1 MTEIIRT
8 ERVNVGYEEKVVV
21 HDVDIKA
28 LKGKILCLI
37 GPNGA
42 GKSTILRTVTGAL
55 APVSGVVYVSGKNVK
70 ELSSSEKAKTMSVV
84 LTDKISMPMT
94 TVEALV
100 AMGRIPHTG
109 FLGSI
114 TEQDREIINEAME
127 LVGITSLRKR
137 FFANLSDGE
146 KQKVLIAR
154 AVAQEPGVMV
164 LDEPTS
170 HLDIKNKIEIVR
182 ILDRLSKE
190 KNMSIILSLHDVDIA
205 IKTCEYVIMVKDGEI
220 AAQGY
225 PEEIVGKNTIS
236 ELYGIKNASFDST
249 LGCVELSS
257 CNIPQVAVISGNG
270 TGIPFFR
277 LLCRRGIG
285 FAAGILYENDIDT
298 VIAENI
304 TDHIVKEKPFV
315 PVGEEAK
322 QKMRSVLSCMKA
334 AIDTG
339 APAGEYNRV
348 NFELLDE
355 FAEAGGKIFS
365 LRSEEECRRLYKNLK
380 GIKSFEAMHE
390 LLSEVEKVLN
400 G

>member
-1 MTEIIRT
+1 MTEIIRV
-8 ERVNVGYEEKVVV
+8 EEVNVDYEKKNIV
-21 HDVDIKA
+21 HDVNIKA
-28 LKGKILCLI
+28 IAGKIFCLI

-42 GKSTILRTVTGAL
+42 GKSTILRTITGSL
-55 APVSGVVYVSGKNVK
+55 APVSGVVYVSGKDVK
-70 ELSSSEKAKTMSVV
+70 ELSASEKAKSMSVV

-109 FLGSI
+109 FLGSV
-114 TEQDREIINEAME
+114 TEADRAVINEAME
-127 LVGITSLRKR
+127 LVGITGLKNR
-137 FFANLSDGE
+137 FFSNLSDGE

-154 AVAQEPGVMV
+154 AVAQEPSVMV

-220 AAQGY
+220 TAQGY
-225 PEEIVGKNTIS
+225 PEEIVGKHTIS

-257 CNIPQVAVISGNG
+257 CKAPTVAVVSGNG

-277 LLCRRGIG
+277 LLSRKGTG
-285 FAAGILYENDIDT
+285 FAAGILYENDIDA

-304 TDHIVKEKPFV
+304 TDHLIKEKAFIPIQ
-315 PVGEEAK
+315 EETR
-322 QKMRSVLSCMKA
+322 QKMRKVLLSMKA

-339 APAGEYNRV
+339 APAGEYNLA
-348 NFELLDE
+348 NTELLRE
-355 FAEAGGKIFS
+355 FTMAGGKLFA
-365 LRSEEECRRLYKNLK
+365 LRSEEECKTLYEDMTN
-380 GIKSFEAMHE
+380 IKCFTSIHT
-390 LLSEVEKVLN
+390 LLDEVEKI
-400 G
+400 